1 MNSLSASK
9 HEAADRLEE
18 EGELEEAAR
27 IRVLLPEEW
36 ATIRE
41 QYEPHEEEPNEQPQ

>member
-9 HEAADRLEE
+9 HEVADRLEE
-18 EGELEEAAR
+18 AGDFEEAAR

-36 ATIRE
+36 VAVRE
-41 QYEPHEEEPNEQPQ
+41 QYEPQKEEAK